1 MVQGG
6 GFEPPKLA
14 RQIYSLI
21 PLATREPLPKT
32 SRHCPA
38 LAYHCQPVFL
48 RNSPAYSNNIIE
60 NGAGERS
67 RTPDRLITSQL
78 LYQLS
83 YASTFSKHDLTWR
96 RDSSE
101 TFTSTQHLD
110 SIFVASRCHFP
121 IQVAQP
127 RLFRLFFDLLPP
139 PTPPKPLY
147 GFE

>member
-38 LAYHCQPVFL
+38 LAYYCQPVFL
-48 RNSPAYSNNIIE
+48 RNSPAYSNNIRE

-83 YASTFSKHDLTWR
+83 YASIFSKHVSTWR
-96 RDSSE
+96 RDSRE

-110 SIFVASRCHFP
+110 SIFVVSRCHFLTP
-121 IQVAQP
+121 ATQP
-127 RLFRLFFDLLPP
+127 RLSRLFFDLDWHPA
-139 PTPPKPLY
+139 PPKSLY
-147 GFE
+147 GFG